1 MTVGKTKYV
10 ESIKSRSQV
19 RFYLGVLARLKN
31 HIIYSRARY
40 IARKRGAT
48 IGENSVLPI
57 SLAKR
62 ANKNLFVG
70 NSTSIG
76 SDKIDMRIPIKIGSN
91 VIIGADVEIISVS
104 HNIDSKEWEH
114 KYYGIEIEDFVWL
127 STRVMVLPSCRNI
140 AMGSVAGAGSVLV
153 KNVEPMSVVGG
164 NPAKHIKYRKEVHS
178 NLIVE
183 SLLGGDLM
191 TYIKAR
197 KS

>member
-19 RFYLGVLARLKN
+19 RFYLGVLTRLKN